1 MADNDWWFDLKTKTP
16 VQDSKARRSQRSAQ
30 SISDS
35 RGGRAGTGKVEERNE
50 ACDPLERLTM
60 IPGSMDLRM
69 RAATLRR
76 KLSHSP
82 ASRLPPGGFVTLDPT
97 TVATRT
103 VEVGCDFVHQSA
115 FDVATVFQVE
125 PVGDQ
130 PAEMISSSWS
140 FEPDIPNRT
149 YSDLY
154 GNPCRRL
161 MITSAAA

>member
-16 VQDSKARRSQRSAQ
+16 VQDSKA
-30 SISDS
+30 
-35 RGGRAGTGKVEERNE
+35 GRASDRLGPYPTREEAERALEKVEDATRRRRP
-50 ACDPLERLTM
+50 AGTTHHDPRVDETCGCA
-60 IPGSMDLRM
+60 PQPYAVNS
-69 RAATLRR
+69 A
-76 KLSHSP
+76 HSP

-130 PAEMISSSWS
+130 PAEMISSAGPS
-140 FEPDIPNRT
+140 T
-149 YSDLY
+149 
-154 GNPCRRL
+154 
-161 MITSAAA
+161 